1 MRARAVTQE
10 NSCSKYFNRN
20 GFLQEVH
27 NSNNDLTPT
36 IEIASHTE
44 SQTQCY
50 SIKSKNVKNKSKFYE
65 GPAIQSISLEQ
76 TFLKK
81 RAKSVKKRNWLPVS
95 KLSLSNFTKIKTPQ
109 IALKNFTKILIY
121 LSIYFSLNSEA
132 VTSKFSDKSKG
143 INHILRNVVKWS
155 DTL

>member
-1 MRARAVTQE
+1 MASCRWSITQTTTLH
-10 NSCSKYFNRN
+10 
-20 GFLQEVH
+20 LQQRQQAIPKVK
-27 NSNNDLTPT
+27 L
-36 IEIASHTE
+36 
-44 SQTQCY
+44 
-50 SIKSKNVKNKSKFYE
+50 NVIPLKVRMLKTNKSKFYE
-65 GPAIQSISLEQ
+65 GPGIQSISLEQ